1 MALNN
6 QAITLEEH
14 VIFPSFGDDYPFYKN
29 IWEIYPDQQAR
40 AWDLGSLRL
49 SDMKAGGIA
58 FQILSHLPGVATN
71 RPDLCR
77 RANDEMAKAIR
88 QTPDRFAGFA
98 ALPMGFP
105 DDAVTELRRAVNDL
119 GFVGAMVDNHLEDM
133 THYDNSRFWPIFGAA
148 EELGVPI
155 YLHPSPPT
163 PEVFKSRYRGN
174 YSTMAEIGLGTA
186 SWGWHEDV
194 GLHILKVYLAGV
206 FERFPK
212 MKIIIGH
219 MGELLP
225 MMLSRVESMPA
236 FQAMADKG
244 SKSIKDV
251 WHDNIWVTTSGIFCV
266 DTFKMLRQ
274 VTRIEHI
281 LFSVDY
287 PFESSSSGR
296 TFLTEL
302 LTTNTLTEEEVDM
315 ISRKNAIHLLGLSES
330 AGIDQQDETY

>member
-1 MALNN
+1 M
-6 QAITLEEH
+6 
-14 VIFPSFGDDYPFYKN
+14 
-29 IWEIYPDQQAR
+29 
-40 AWDLGSLRL
+40 
-49 SDMKAGGIA
+49 
-58 FQILSHLPGVATN
+58 GV
-71 RPDLCR
+71 PY
-77 RANDEMAKAIR
+77 
-88 QTPDRFAGFA
+88 
-98 ALPMGFP
+98 
-105 DDAVTELRRAVNDL
+105 DAVAELRRAVNEL

-133 THYDNSRFWPIFGAA
+133 THYDDSRFWPIFGAA

-163 PEVFKSRYRGN
+163 PEILKSRYRGN
-174 YSTMAEIGLGTA
+174 YSTMAEIGLTTA

-194 GLHILKVYLAGV
+194 GLHILKLYLAGV
-206 FERFPK
+206 FERFPRL
-212 MKIIIGH
+212 KIIVGH

-236 FQAMADKG
+236 FRAMADNE

-251 WHDNIWVTTSGIFCV
+251 WQDNVWVITSGIFCV

-296 TFLTEL
+296 RFLSEL
-302 LTTNTLTEEEVDM
+302 LTTKTLTEQEVDM
-315 ISRKNAIHLLGLSES
+315 ISRKNVIRLLGLTES
-330 AGIDQQDETY
+330 AGINQQD